1 MGCTATCAY
10 IENDMLA
17 IAHVGDSRAYLLHE
31 GTLIRVTRDHSY
43 VEELVDAGEITAD
56 EARVHPNRS
65 VITRALGSDPAMYA
79 DHFTLHIEEGDRLIL
94 CSDGLSSMIP
104 DSDIENIATQSSTA
118 QICVDNLVDAALVA
132 GGHDNVT
139 VLVVDLVDDGVMR
152 EAKRVRRRNIT
163 IATVLGIAFV
173 LAAAS
178 GPTQASP
185 ARTTWAPTRTPSR
198 STGAFPASRSA
209 LSCTGSTAR
218 PPSNCPTCPK
228 THKIALRQVFSRR
241 ASTTHRT
248 PSPSTAIRSTRS
260 RPVR

>member
-1 MGCTATCAY
+1 
-10 IENDMLA
+10 
-17 IAHVGDSRAYLLHE
+17 
-31 GTLIRVTRDHSY
+31 
-43 VEELVDAGEITAD
+43 
-56 EARVHPNRS
+56 
-65 VITRALGSDPAMYA
+65 
-79 DHFTLHIEEGDRLIL
+79 
-94 CSDGLSSMIP
+94 MIP

-173 LAAAS
+173 LAAAI
-178 GPTQASP
+178 
-185 ARTTWAPTRTPSR
+185 WAYAGI
-198 STGAFPASRSA
+198 TGSYYLGTYKDTVAVYRAFPASRSA